1 MTPAAG
7 SQTAY
12 RPVSPISAPSI
23 RPLLHPTEPSRFAL
37 AILASL
43 VALGLPLLV
52 IISAGTAAIFL
63 LLLALGFFLA
73 SIWFGMQIGKARLL
87 GRSVRVD
94 ERSFPLLQGVID
106 EVRSTLGYQRRLEIY
121 VCRTGGVEIS
131 STSLLGTRIVL
142 IDGDL
147 LAELSEPAKLPQLKF
162 LIGSHVGAMRAR
174 HDRVELLVLIMGW
187 AEVLKYVNLLI
198 LPYYR
203 ATAYS
208 GDQIGATC
216 CANVHAALEVT
227 RRLLVGPKTA
237 GSLHDGAVMP
247 QAMLV
252 KNRILPRLVQ
262 LVMPSPHIT
271 NRYANLLCF
280 ARYHDPDWWQALR
293 DGMSELEAHQ
303 LDAIWRRS
311 PYARVPGV

>member
-1 MTPAAG
+1 MTPAT
-7 SQTAY
+7 STQTAY
-12 RPVSPISAPSI
+12 RARPLSTPPI
-23 RPLLHPTEPSRFAL
+23 RPLLHPTESSRFAL
-37 AILASL
+37 AIVASL
-43 VALGLPLLV
+43 LAIGLPLIV
-52 IISAGTAAIFL
+52 IVSAGTAAIFL

-94 ERSFPLLQGVID
+94 EHSFPLLQDVID
-106 EVRSTLGYQRRLEIY
+106 EVRATLGYQRRFEVY

-174 HDRVELLVLIMGW
+174 HDRVDLLVLIMGW

-216 CANVHAALEVT
+216 CADVHAALEVT

-237 GSLHDGAVMP
+237 GDLPDGAVMP

-252 KNRILPRLVQ
+252 KRRILPRLVQ
-262 LVMPSPHIT
+262 LTMPSPHIT

-293 DGMSELEAHQ
+293 AAMDEREAFQ
-303 LDAIWRRS
+303 LDAIWRDS
-311 PYARVPGV
+311 PYARMRGV

>member
-7 SQTAY
+7 AQTSYPAA
-12 RPVSPISAPSI
+12 PTIAPSI
-23 RPLLHPTEPSRFAL
+23 RPLLHPTEHSRFAL
-37 AILASL
+37 AIVASL
-43 VALGLPLLV
+43 FALGLPLIV
-52 IISAGTAAIFL
+52 IVSSGTIAILAL
-63 LLLALGFFLA
+63 LLVLGFFLA
-73 SIWFGMQIGKARLL
+73 SVWFGMQIAKARLL
-87 GRSVRVD
+87 GRSVKVD
-94 ERSFPLLQGVID
+94 EHSFPLLQDVID
-106 EVRSTLGYQRRLEIY
+106 EVRATLGYRRRFEVY
-121 VCRTGGVEIS
+121 VCRTGGAEIT
-131 STSLLGTRIVL
+131 STSLLGTRIIL

-174 HDRVELLVLIMGW
+174 HDRVELLVLVMGW

-216 CANVHAALEVT
+216 CADVHAALEVT

-237 GSLHDGAVMP
+237 GDLHDGAVMP

-252 KNRILPRLVQ
+252 KQRILPRLVQ
-262 LVMPSPHIT
+262 LTMPSPHIT

-280 ARYHDPDWWQALR
+280 ARYHDPEWWQALR
-293 DGMSELEAHQ
+293 AAMDEREALQ

-311 PYARVPGV
+311 PFARVAGA

>member
-1 MTPAAG
+1 MTPPASTYA
-7 SQTAY
+7 
-12 RPVSPISAPSI
+12 VSAQPLGGTPSI
-23 RPLLHPTEPSRFAL
+23 RPLLHPTEASRFAL
-37 AILASL
+37 AIVASL
-43 VALGLPLLV
+43 VALGLPLL
-52 IISAGTAAIFL
+52 ILISADTAAIFVL
-63 LLLALGFFLA
+63 LVVLGVFLA
-73 SIWFGMQIGKARLL
+73 SIWIAMQIGRARLL
-87 GRSVRVD
+87 GRSVHVD
-94 ERSFPLLQGVID
+94 AYSFPLLQSVVD
-106 EVRSTLGYQRRLEIY
+106 EVQATLSYRRRFEVY
-121 VCRTGGVEIS
+121 VCRTGGAEIS

-162 LIGSHVGAMRAR
+162 LIGSHIGTMRAR

-216 CANVHAALEVT
+216 CADVHAALEVT

-237 GSLHDGAVMP
+237 GELRDGAVMP

-252 KNRILPRLVQ
+252 KLRILPRLVQ
-262 LVMPSPHIT
+262 LTMPSPHIT

-280 ARYHDPDWWQALR
+280 ARYHDPDWWETLR
-293 DGMSELEAHQ
+293 ETMNEREAAQ

-311 PYARVPGV
+311 PYALVRGA